1 VQLTFKPNPK
11 FHPATHEEQ
20 VFHAME
26 GSLWVDEKQNRLAE
40 ISGRLIEKVKF
51 GGGLLGHL
59 DEGGTFDVRQQEVGP
74 GYWELT
80 QLNVQMRGKAL
91 FFKTIAVHQMQSR
104 SEFKRVPDNLTIAQA
119 AEMLKKSPSQVSEGR
134 VRAEESSLLQE
145 FATWMAHG

>member
-1 VQLTFKPNPK
+1 
-11 FHPATHEEQ
+11 
-20 VFHAME
+20 ME